1 MWQIRMLGRFEVV
14 SAEARPAT
22 FRSRKVASLL
32 AFLAL
37 NKGRE
42 IANASLQDLLWPDSD
57 GDRQSQ
63 SFRRAVAD
71 LRDALEAEGNRR
83 DLIHTDQGKTSLDPE
98 AFETDVER
106 FDRLL
111 VDSETDPDFDLRA
124 AEALALYGGPLL
136 SPIDEDWVYAYRRQ
150 YEEIY
155 CRAVESL
162 CMLLGNQGRGRDAVR
177 IANAAIVLAPLRE
190 EPYLASIRGYAAMGN
205 RSMALQQYE
214 ALEKMLDDHFGQT
227 PTEMALAAV
236 DGPAIAYPGIPD
248 ARPKPISPASPGASG
263 GGMDV
268 ESRFYVV
275 READAQVNGALET
288 SEPLVLVFG
297 PRQVGKT
304 SLLARSCAEMR
315 AAGAR
320 IVVTDFQSFGKS
332 EVERPATLFRALVHR
347 VSTQLGL
354 AYEPS
359 WNEWIGPNSNLDAQI
374 DALLKQTEGRIVW
387 AMDEVDRLFGADY
400 ADDFF
405 GLVRS
410 WHNRRAL
417 DPEGPWKRLTI
428 LISYA
433 TEAHLFIKDLNQ
445 SPFNVGVR
453 VNLRDFSE
461 AEVVDLGS
469 RYPNFVG
476 RWAKEVYEITRGHP
490 FLTRRAF
497 AFLEGKR
504 TIEQLRDLAPKEEGP
519 FGEHLKQIGVAL
531 GKEPEIAEE
540 LGRCLN
546 GGKFETPGTA
556 QRLIAAGLLAPSSS
570 KEGVSFRVPIY
581 EAWLRRTLRDAIGS
595 GEGS

>member
-14 SAEARPAT
+14 SAEARPAA
-22 FRSRKVASLL
+22 FRSRKVGSLL

-37 NKGRE
+37 NRGRE
-42 IANASLQDLLWPDSD
+42 VANSTLQELLWPDSD

-83 DLIHTDQGKTSLDPE
+83 TLVHTEQGKTSLDSE
-98 AFETDVER
+98 AFTTDVER
-106 FDRLL
+106 FESLL
-111 VDSETDPDFDLRA
+111 LEADGSPDFDIRA

-136 SPIDEDWVYAYRRQ
+136 SPLDEDWVYAYRRQ
-150 YEEIY
+150 FEEIY

-162 CMLLGNQGRGRDAVR
+162 GMLLSNRGQGRDAVR
-177 IANAAIVLAPLRE
+177 IANAAIVLAPQRE

-214 ALEKMLDDHFGQT
+214 ALERMLDDQFGQT
-227 PTEMALAAV
+227 PSEEALASV
-236 DGPAIAYPGIPD
+236 DGPMIAYPGIPD
-248 ARPKPISPASPGASG
+248 TTPKPISPAAVAASG

-275 READAQVNGALET
+275 READGQVDAAMAA
-288 SEPLVLVFG
+288 SEAVVLVFG

-304 SLLARSCAEMR
+304 SLLARSSSGLR
-315 AAGAR
+315 GQGAR
-320 IVVTDFQSFGKS
+320 VVVTDFQSLGKA
-332 EVERPATLFRALVHR
+332 EVERSATLYRALIH
-347 VSTQLGL
+347 SFATQMGL
-354 AYEPS
+354 SYEPS
-359 WNEWIGPNSNLDAQI
+359 WNEFVGPNSNLDGQI
-374 DALLKQTEGRIVW
+374 DGLLKQTQGRVVW
-387 AMDEVDRLFGADY
+387 AMDEVDRLFGTDY

-417 DPEGPWKRLTI
+417 DPEGPWKRLSL

-461 AEVVDLGS
+461 AEVLELGG
-469 RYPNFVG
+469 RYPSFVG
-476 RWAKEVYEITRGHP
+476 RWAKEVFGVTNGHP

-497 AFLEGKR
+497 GFLEGKR
-504 TIEQLRDLAPKEEGP
+504 TIEELRDLAPKEDGP
-519 FGEHLKQIGVAL
+519 FGDHLKRLRETVLRDPETAAEVRRLLEG
-531 GKEPEIAEE
+531 EPFA
-540 LGRCLN
+540 N
-546 GGKFETPGTA
+546 PGTQA
-556 QRLIAAGLLAPSSS
+556 RLTAAGVLAPSAL
-570 KEGVSFRVPIY
+570 VVRVPAY
-581 EAWLRRTLRDAIGS
+581 ANFLRA
-595 GEGS
+595 